1 MSEIHIFNHN
11 AMATQFQ
18 VRIAGE
24 EKTYAAQTAQ
34 AAFALVDELESRLS
48 RFRANSEISQIAQLA
63 PGEKLRLSEPVFTC
77 LEIARRMELV
87 TRGAFSA
94 TAAALK
100 TQAAMPLWSLAPK
113 DFSIRC
119 DRGKLELD
127 LGAIGKGFALDRM
140 AEVLREWDCPAFLLV
155 AGGSSILAGDAPA
168 GTAGWSCGL
177 GDDNSPQRYWLKN
190 CSLSGSGLTVKGQ
203 HILDPR
209 TGRTG
214 HRRFRAWVLADTA
227 AESDALST
235 AAMVLSEMEITGVV
249 ADNPGWLFFLPGE
262 KEPRLFGARALPSH
276 MPSAPRQDEVC
287 SEIRC
292 ASLGHPLA
300 CAGESAGRGCGNP
313 AVRHSLC
320 FQEPCPFDHVCPLC
334 L

>member
-1 MSEIHIFNHN
+1 MPQAMSDPIIHVFNQQ

-18 VRIAGE
+18 ARIAGE
-24 EKTYAAQTAQ
+24 ERNYAAQAAQ
-34 AAFALVDELESRLS
+34 AAFALADRLESHLS
-48 RFRANSEISQIAQLA
+48 RFRANSDISQIAQLA
-63 PGEKLRLSEPVFTC
+63 PGEKLRVSEPVFAC
-77 LEIARRMELV
+77 LEIAKTMELA
-87 TRGAFSA
+87 TCGAFSI

-100 TQAAMPLWSLAPK
+100 TQSAQPQWSLAK
-113 DFSIRC
+113 EQFSVRC
-119 DRGKLELD
+119 DCGKLEFD

-155 AGGSSILAGDAPA
+155 AGGSSILAGEPPP

-177 GDDNSPQRYWLKN
+177 GDDNSPQRFWLKN

-235 AAMVLSEMEITGVV
+235 AAMVLSEMEIAGVV

-262 KEPRLFGARALPSH
+262 KAPRLFGARALPSH

-320 FQEPCPFDHVCPLC
+320 F
-334 L
+334 